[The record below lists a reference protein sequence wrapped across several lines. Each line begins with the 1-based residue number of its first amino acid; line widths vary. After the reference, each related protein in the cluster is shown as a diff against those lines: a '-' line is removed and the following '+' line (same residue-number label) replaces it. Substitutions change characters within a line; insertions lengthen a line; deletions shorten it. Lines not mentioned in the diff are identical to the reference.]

1 MQSRSSNHQIIT
13 QLWIDAILI
22 HHKSHKLT
30 DNNIWDLVTEL
41 TRAPAVTKLYHKC
54 QNPLPAESLNCF
66 SRFLTLRLNL
76 EFSSHYY
83 PATYS
88 CVCCRVTVKITVL
101 IMTSPYTL
109 TMGFLLNCPCPFQS
123 FLNTNMDRL
132 CAYKRSV
139 RFISFSTHSQYYS
152 NTSTINK
159 WTHVIVQAHFHNI
172 NCLAELTKCIFLV
185 IEKEM

>member
-1 MQSRSSNHQIIT
+1 MSLNWREHLLSQNCITNVRIRCLLNH
-13 QLWIDAILI
+13 WIVFQGFL
-22 HHKSHKLT
+22 HCVWTLNS
-30 DNNIWDLVTEL
+30 
-41 TRAPAVTKLYHKC
+41 AVTII
-54 QNPLPAESLNCF
+54 PLPTA
-66 SRFLTLRLNL
+66 
-76 EFSSHYY
+76 
-83 PATYS
+83 
-88 CVCCRVTVKITVL
+88 VCCRVTVKITVL

-123 FLNTNMDRL
+123 FLNPNMDRL

-159 WTHVIVQAHFHNI
+159 LTHVIVQAHFHNI